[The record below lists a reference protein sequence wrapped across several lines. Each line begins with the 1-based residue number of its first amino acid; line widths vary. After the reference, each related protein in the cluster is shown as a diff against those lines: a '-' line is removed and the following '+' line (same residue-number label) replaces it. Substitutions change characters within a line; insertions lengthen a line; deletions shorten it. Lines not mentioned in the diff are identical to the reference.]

1 MIKVFQNYELAT
13 VGQYQS
19 VLESEGIQTHLKNQF
34 MAGALGEIP
43 FVSAVPELW
52 ILNDED
58 FAAAHA
64 LIEQLLSNNAQDEPE
79 WTCAECDA
87 VVDGVFTQCWKCST
101 HRKVEK
107 I

>member
-1 MIKVFQNYELAT
+1 MIKVFENYELAT

-34 MAGALGEIP
+34 MSGALGEIP

-58 FAAAHA
+58 FAAARA
-64 LIEQLLSNNAQDEPE
+64 LIEKLLSSNAQAEPE
-79 WTCAECDA
+79 WVCAECDA
-87 VVDGVFTQCWKCST
+87 VVDGVFTQCWKCSA
-101 HRKVEK
+101 HRKVEQS
-107 I
+107 